1 MKIINKAIKKY
12 GVLKTIR
19 ILFYPLTLLAI
30 MPLRLTQTIWNARLL
45 ARGKWSEYNG
55 FFVRNSI
62 NCLFYR
68 VQCLNFNY
76 FGRDGVSPYVG
87 LGNFHLSTW
96 FHQSL
101 VSLNIYTIF
110 GAVLPLISMFF
121 WFASHLIWFET
132 TAFYWGLIVLT
143 LILFSTMFY
152 ANTFVI
158 QNYNSLGWAFFP
170 LGMWGLLTNNYWL
183 ATVAWMAASFGSFTV
198 VVIATLLALILCID
212 EMTILPALTT
222 LPAGLKLLT
231 HFYWFVH
238 ERGSLKNAITTRA
251 KAIGIT
257 KKDSIYKRWSMNIN
271 IYLPYYLSLYL
282 IFLIFWYVLFNE
294 VSILWISAIFIYLVN
309 KLFMRFAD
317 DQSIHML
324 MFGTS
329 TTLMFQI
336 QEPLMLIPFWL
347 VISPLPMFIGITHK
361 DQSPDIAPNLTP
373 YHIQPLIDKMN
384 SFLENVGK
392 DEHVFMAFNNPCGKY
407 EKLFDGYRII
417 KELPAYIATKRK
429 FHFYPDWN
437 AVFSLNY
444 LGAPN
449 IWGRTVNEV
458 LENIRRWPADHVIVY
473 QDTGT
478 ELSKK
483 WLKAGFSV
491 ESILDWEDYKEELRN
506 ELPWDSGLSTPK
518 WWLLKVPA

>member
-1 MKIINKAIKKY
+1 
-12 GVLKTIR
+12 
-19 ILFYPLTLLAI
+19 
-30 MPLRLTQTIWNARLL
+30 
-45 ARGKWSEYNG
+45 
-55 FFVRNSI
+55 
-62 NCLFYR
+62 
-68 VQCLNFNY
+68 
-76 FGRDGVSPYVG
+76 
-87 LGNFHLSTW
+87 
-96 FHQSL
+96 
-101 VSLNIYTIF
+101 
-110 GAVLPLISMFF
+110 
-121 WFASHLIWFET
+121 
-132 TAFYWGLIVLT
+132 
-143 LILFSTMFY
+143 
-152 ANTFVI
+152 
-158 QNYNSLGWAFFP
+158 
-170 LGMWGLLTNNYWL
+170 
-183 ATVAWMAASFGSFTV
+183 
-198 VVIATLLALILCID
+198 
-212 EMTILPALTT
+212 
-222 LPAGLKLLT
+222 
-231 HFYWFVH
+231 
-238 ERGSLKNAITTRA
+238 
-251 KAIGIT
+251 
-257 KKDSIYKRWSMNIN
+257 
-271 IYLPYYLSLYL
+271 
-282 IFLIFWYVLFNE
+282 
-294 VSILWISAIFIYLVN
+294 
-309 KLFMRFAD
+309 
-317 DQSIHML
+317 ML